1 MPPGDAVAQA
11 DVPALPLWGADALAQ
26 PVGEGDMVAPIDGEA
41 REEGE
46 PGSAVCDTDGG
57 ALNDAEGVLDESGV
71 AVPVPVA
78 AAEAE
83 APADVEQQADDVG
96 EGGCEPLPQ

>member
-1 MPPGDAVAQA
+1 MAQA
-11 DVPALPLWGADALAQ
+11 DAPALPLWGADALAQ

-41 REEGE
+41 L
-46 PGSAVCDTDGG
+46 C
-57 ALNDAEGVLDESGV
+57 DAEGVLDESGV